1 MSIKAGLGKRI
12 VTDVDVIKERIIVKG
27 STVYDVEEPTIIL
40 AQTNPPVLKSMLHKE
55 VIVTYLTDTVRYGF
69 TAELVEFI
77 DYRLDSG
84 RVEAL
89 VVKRTG
95 PEKPYS
101 VRMSYRVG
109 PTGQSNI
116 SMSVFANKVDIIDI
130 SLGGTKFAYGMPFL
144 IEPHDIAPIGLEIDG
159 RIHTLEAHILR
170 TWQEDFEGARGDLWV
185 ATIFRG
191 VGAVTPEP
199 LDELRAVQLVLT
211 IMGAKRDIRIVPFG
225 CVTIT
230 ALEDGA
236 FEGRV

>member
-1 MSIKAGLGKRI
+1 M
-12 VTDVDVIKERIIVKG
+12 DVIRERITVKD

-84 RVEAL
+84 QVEAL

-109 PTGQSNI
+109 PTGQSNL

-144 IEPHDIAPIGLEIDG
+144 SSLTISPYRSRDRRKGPHPRGTHPEDVAGRPRRRQRRPLVCVGGIRQHGEHDD
-159 RIHTLEAHILR
+159 RIHP
-170 TWQEDFEGARGDLWV
+170 
-185 ATIFRG
+185 
-191 VGAVTPEP
+191 VT
-199 LDELRAVQLVLT
+199 Q
-211 IMGAKRDIRIVPFG
+211 IRSIERESRQN
-225 CVTIT
+225 VT
-230 ALEDGA
+230 
-236 FEGRV
+236 